1 MPYRDSKL
9 TYLLQDS
16 LGGNSKTLMF
26 VNCGPAQSNYPETLN
41 SLNFASR
48 AKSVALGKA
57 TKNREALESA
67 KPNKLKTATTVMA
80 AVSRLGDAAGE
91 KDR

>member
-1 MPYRDSKL
+1 MALSSATAAAVACSWGRVEVGTAARD
-9 TYLLQDS
+9 
-16 LGGNSKTLMF
+16 
-26 VNCGPAQSNYPETLN
+26 V
-41 SLNFASR
+41 
-48 AKSVALGKA
+48 
-57 TKNREALESA
+57 SA

>member
-1 MPYRDSKL
+1 MTLPLPLPLPLNL
-9 TYLLQDS
+9 T
-16 LGGNSKTLMF
+16 K
-26 VNCGPAQSNYPETLN
+26 A
-41 SLNFASR
+41 
-48 AKSVALGKA
+48 VALGKA

>member
-1 MPYRDSKL
+1 M
-9 TYLLQDS
+9 
-16 LGGNSKTLMF
+16 
-26 VNCGPAQSNYPETLN
+26 
-41 SLNFASR
+41 
-48 AKSVALGKA
+48 ALGKA
-57 TKNREALESA
+57 TKNREALASA